1 MVVSTARGAVGWFPS
16 INRLCIPVSI
26 SAIFLSGAAFGELI
40 IIRSLKAVFMKI
52 LFLGTH
58 GQFNLG
64 DELLLETFLSQLG
77 GEHSYAVN
85 SYDPQFTKSML
96 AGKFN
101 AETFHTTRELPRFLK
116 YLLTS
121 DVLVFGGGSII
132 KELYASV
139 GRNPYSTLLMI
150 LATVTFAKKL
160 AWKKVVMSNIGVG
173 PLMTPNGQRLARW
186 ILSQVDFLSVR
197 DETSHRTALKLGL
210 PPLSVYLVPDAVF
223 ANPPEVFLPE
233 PEPVSPGPITRVALN
248 LNYDIENREA
258 WQPFL
263 TNLAASLNQ
272 INSETPIE
280 IHALPMQSKFKAN
293 DDLSILKEFSKR
305 VPEIP
310 FILHDPQTA
319 QEAAE
324 IIHCADLVL
333 AERLHTLV
341 ISSILGK
348 PFFGLTYDVKVQE
361 LLDYL
366 DMEKYSLNINQPF
379 TADELTKG
387 IRNVFS
393 HHEEIG
399 MHLTE
404 RSTNLRMKLGRY
416 FDELKAKTLTR

>member
-1 MVVSTARGAVGWFPS
+1 
-16 INRLCIPVSI
+16 
-26 SAIFLSGAAFGELI
+26 
-40 IIRSLKAVFMKI
+40 MKI

-77 GEHSYAVN
+77 SEHHYAVN
-85 SYDPQFTKSML
+85 SYDPPFTQGMMRPKYNVE
-96 AGKFN
+96 A
-101 AETFHTTRELPRFLK
+101 FHTTRELPRFLK
-116 YLLTS
+116 YLLAC
-121 DVLVFGGGSII
+121 DGLVFGGGSII

-150 LATVTFAKKL
+150 LATVTFAKQI
-160 AWKKVVMSNIGVG
+160 ARKKVVMSNIGVG
-173 PLMTPNGQRLARW
+173 PLMTPTGYRLARW
-186 ILSQVDFLSVR
+186 ILKQVDFLSVR

-233 PEPVSPGPITRVALN
+233 PQPISSSNRTRVALN
-248 LNYDIENREA
+248 LNYDIENRGA
-258 WQPFL
+258 WEPFL
-263 TNLAASLNQ
+263 ANLAASLNQ

-293 DDLSILKEFSKR
+293 DDLSVLKEFSQR
-305 VPEIP
+305 IPEIP
-310 FILHDPQTA
+310 FLVHEPQTA

-324 IIHCADLVL
+324 IIHCTDIVL

-348 PFFGLTYDVKVQE
+348 PFFGLVYDISVQE
-361 LLDYL
+361 LIDFL
-366 DMEKYSLNINQPF
+366 DMDKYSLNINQPF
-379 TADELTKG
+379 TANDLKRG
-387 IRNVFS
+387 IRNVFQN
-393 HHEEIG
+393 HEEISL
-399 MHLTE
+399 HLTE

-416 FDELKAKTLTR
+416 FDELRAKALTR